1 MKAMVLESFTGF
13 NSALLAF
20 MFETRFPQ
28 QVSRFAAGTDSLQDD
43 YVDCWAGLERRFD
56 GTPDPK

>member
-1 MKAMVLESFTGF
+1 MKLSSTM
-13 NSALLAF
+13 AF

-43 YVDCWAGLERRFD
+43 YIDCWAGLDRRFD
-56 GTPDPK
+56 GTPDTK

>member
-1 MKAMVLESFTGF
+1 M
-13 NSALLAF
+13 AF

-43 YVDCWAGLERRFD
+43 YIDCWAGLDRRFD